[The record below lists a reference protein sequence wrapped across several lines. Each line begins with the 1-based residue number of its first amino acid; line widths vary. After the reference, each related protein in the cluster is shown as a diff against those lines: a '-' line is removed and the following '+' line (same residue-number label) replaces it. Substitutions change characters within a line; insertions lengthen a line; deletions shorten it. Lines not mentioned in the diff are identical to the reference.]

1 MNTAVITQDNGFLP
15 RATYSAD
22 SLLQAGEY
30 NINTGAQT
38 TYQGMIITNS
48 GDGDCLEDANTGG
61 FNDGNVGAANRLE
74 KIHIDEVTED
84 LVGSGVFYSNA
95 SWDELPTPTEPAP
108 PLPPSVPISKETTFV
123 VGASF
128 GDALQTV
135 TINPTPA
142 DSQSLGL
149 SSVMGTPE
157 QASAALTT
165 FDNALKTLDGYRSEY
180 GSQMNRFE
188 SVTAVLS
195 QEKVTTAAAR
205 SRILDADY
213 AIEVSAM
220 TKSQILQ
227 QAFLSV
233 LSQAN
238 QQSGNVLK
246 LLQG

>member
-1 MNTAVITQDNGFLP
+1 
-15 RATYSAD
+15 
-22 SLLQAGEY
+22 
-30 NINTGAQT
+30 QT
-38 TYQGMIITNS
+38 TYQGMIITYS
-48 GDGDCLEDANTGG
+48 GDGDRFEDANTGG

-84 LVGSGVFYSNA
+84 LIVIVVGSGVFTSNA

-108 PLPPSVPISKETTFV
+108 PLPPSVPVSKETTFV
-123 VGASF
+123 VGANF
-128 GDALQTV
+128 GDELQTV

-149 SSVMGTPE
+149 SSVTLSTPE
-157 QASAALTT
+157 QASAALAT
-165 FDNALKTLDGYRSEY
+165 FDNALKTLDDYRSEY

-188 SVTAVLS
+188 SVTTVLS
-195 QEKVTTAAAR
+195 QEKIAIAAAR

-227 QAFLSV
+227 QASMAV

>member
-1 MNTAVITQDNGFLP
+1 
-15 RATYSAD
+15 
-22 SLLQAGEY
+22 
-30 NINTGAQT
+30 
-38 TYQGMIITNS
+38 
-48 GDGDCLEDANTGG
+48 
-61 FNDGNVGAANRLE
+61 
-74 KIHIDEVTED
+74 
-84 LVGSGVFYSNA
+84 
-95 SWDELPTPTEPAP
+95 
-108 PLPPSVPISKETTFV
+108 SKETTFV

-142 DSQSLGL
+142 DSQSLGI
-149 SSVMGTPE
+149 SSVTLGTPE
-157 QASAALTT
+157 QARAALAT

-195 QEKVTTAAAR
+195 QEKVATAAAR

-213 AIEVSAM
+213 AIEVSTM

-227 QAFLSV
+227 QASLSV

-246 LLQG
+246 LLQE